1 MLSAAFKIQYSNNIK
16 GKNSMQTPRLPKY
29 LMLSSFALLTATTS
43 LIFNDHEIKADTAE
57 NTAATAVSTTVSNT
71 VVLNSTAQTDI
82 ASSAVAD
89 NTASLSDSASSAVGE
104 QRASSSADVLTEV
117 TTPDTGNVTQS
128 DASWTLKGLGNYTF
142 AQVDY
147 YNSNQTAQPA
157 GQLSINASGQPHSY
171 FPNAQYARI
180 TVSRGSETLFDQT
193 FIGDQNYRFKQ
204 TLQLQAG
211 DILSIEHAEAKTR
224 YTTNNDAT
232 MKTSALGDLSRFVFV
247 VANNLSLKNISDY
260 AYLDVKT
267 KQLIDN
273 GALAFGASAS
283 DVATLQNQ
291 LDNQQADLTTEQR
304 ALLQTRLDQAKA
316 LLANTTNSINVGQTM
331 TYQGFVLSPDASIMQ
346 TNKEGRYMG
355 TYHDRQSLGMVLSDG
370 ATLKIRR
377 IDNGY
382 SGSVSIQL
390 IGDSSKKIVTQS
402 VGTDWVEIT
411 ANGDDAAV
419 FLRTPENAQ
428 TTGPLLEYEL
438 VSGTAKELPVFTADS
453 DQAAVLK
460 QWDQSKAAFALMDAN
475 NIEILIPYQDIK
487 TVKNTDMNSLID
499 QYDNQVFK
507 LYDELTGIPTN
518 TVRDQPVKGR
528 YFAFADQDGIGAAY
542 WSVNYTAA
550 NSSSIASYLTI
561 NWLPLHEIGHGYEV
575 PASDM
580 YIIDSFNNIYGTLYQ
595 SQFNSNFTTG
605 SWIFGTSKDSIVQSV
620 VDSVLTKK
628 QSWADLGYRE
638 RLVLWMNLAYNLEGT
653 DAFKYFNI
661 DHRANAVAGKTV
673 NQIGKD
679 WISVYAQH
687 YKLNVTPFF
696 ATMGV
701 SVDDVTAL
709 NSLNYPA
716 VAMLTQVV
724 PDDQLT
730 TVMQKL
736 GWDQDFLKSKVALI
750 TNEQLAQTGLTS
762 HIILNLSNAD
772 KLIGSSIKLMNGTQT
787 IATIP
792 VTSNTVDLGTLANG
806 IYTLTTDN
814 PNVKLTD
821 QYLYVKED
829 ATVNETVTSSS
840 QILPSIASLFT
851 DDTYQKLADTA
862 TVELINN
869 ARSMLDDL
877 QNETIKNANE
887 QLLERAD
894 GLIGQWEFN
903 GYGGSF
909 ASYRYL
915 NNDGTLLATF
925 TNRQPN
931 TNYGANTYVTVTVT
945 DANGNQT
952 YQKIFYGNVAETA
965 GTTAIKLNAGDI
977 LTFDT
982 HDGMQLVAPESLKGS
997 NSRKFV
1003 YEVTKNL
1010 HLRLAGTNSQPIIT
1024 APATVTIKQ
1033 GSTFD
1038 PLADVTA
1045 TDADDGTITLT
1056 AANVAGTV
1064 DVNTP
1069 GTYFITHTVTDSDGA
1084 ISEPVTTIVT
1094 VEAVKTQ
1101 ITINYVADD
1110 QNETQVASQ
1119 TLTGD
1124 MSTTQ
1129 SYTISIPENYE
1140 LVGSDLPADGLL
1152 TFNKQPTTYTVHLK
1166 TAVKASDTPAD
1177 PGSNTPSDSGSQS
1190 AALPGDTP
1198 ADSSNSAA
1206 DKPSVPD
1213 SSSSADTPADSS
1225 SDTPSDSGSQ
1235 SAALPGDT
1243 PADSSN
1249 SAADKPSVPDS
1260 SSSADTPADS
1270 SSDTPSDSG
1279 SQSAAL
1285 PGDTPADS
1293 NGSAADKPSVPD
1305 FSSSVADTPADPG
1318 SDTPSDSGSQSAALP
1333 GDTPADSNNSAAD
1346 KPSVPDS
1353 GSSVADTP
1361 SPLVIADN
1369 STNPTVAI
1377 DQTSAASTSNRPANQ
1392 ATANQ
1397 QLPQTGNKN
1406 SALLGLGLSA
1416 LAAMLGIGGKR
1427 LKRD

>member
-1 MLSAAFKIQYSNNIK
+1 M
-16 GKNSMQTPRLPKY
+16 
-29 LMLSSFALLTATTS
+29 
-43 LIFNDHEIKADTAE
+43 
-57 NTAATAVSTTVSNT
+57 
-71 VVLNSTAQTDI
+71 
-82 ASSAVAD
+82 
-89 NTASLSDSASSAVGE
+89 
-104 QRASSSADVLTEV
+104 
-117 TTPDTGNVTQS
+117 
-128 DASWTLKGLGNYTF
+128 
-142 AQVDY
+142 
-147 YNSNQTAQPA
+147 
-157 GQLSINASGQPHSY
+157 
-171 FPNAQYARI
+171 
-180 TVSRGSETLFDQT
+180 
-193 FIGDQNYRFKQ
+193 
-204 TLQLQAG
+204 
-211 DILSIEHAEAKTR
+211 
-224 YTTNNDAT
+224 
-232 MKTSALGDLSRFVFV
+232 
-247 VANNLSLKNISDY
+247 
-260 AYLDVKT
+260 
-267 KQLIDN
+267 
-273 GALAFGASAS
+273 
-283 DVATLQNQ
+283 
-291 LDNQQADLTTEQR
+291 
-304 ALLQTRLDQAKA
+304 
-316 LLANTTNSINVGQTM
+316 
-331 TYQGFVLSPDASIMQ
+331 
-346 TNKEGRYMG
+346 
-355 TYHDRQSLGMVLSDG
+355 
-370 ATLKIRR
+370 
-377 IDNGY
+377 
-382 SGSVSIQL
+382 
-390 IGDSSKKIVTQS
+390 
-402 VGTDWVEIT
+402 
-411 ANGDDAAV
+411 
-419 FLRTPENAQ
+419 
-428 TTGPLLEYEL
+428 
-438 VSGTAKELPVFTADS
+438 
-453 DQAAVLK
+453 
-460 QWDQSKAAFALMDAN
+460 
-475 NIEILIPYQDIK
+475 
-487 TVKNTDMNSLID
+487 
-499 QYDNQVFK
+499 
-507 LYDELTGIPTN
+507 
-518 TVRDQPVKGR
+518 
-528 YFAFADQDGIGAAY
+528 
-542 WSVNYTAA
+542 
-550 NSSSIASYLTI
+550 
-561 NWLPLHEIGHGYEV
+561 
-575 PASDM
+575 
-580 YIIDSFNNIYGTLYQ
+580 
-595 SQFNSNFTTG
+595 
-605 SWIFGTSKDSIVQSV
+605 QSV

-628 QSWADLGYRE
+628 QGWADLGYRE
-638 RLVLWMNLAYNLEGT
+638 RLVLWMNLAYNLAGT

-687 YKLNVTPFF
+687 YQLNVTPFF

-762 HIILNLSNAD
+762 HIILNLTNAD

-829 ATVNETVTSSS
+829 ATVNEAVASSS

-851 DDTYQKLADTA
+851 DDTYQKLADTT

-869 ARSMLDDL
+869 ARSMLDNL

-887 QLLERAD
+887 QLLERAA
-894 GLIGQWEFN
+894 GLIDQWEFN

-965 GTTAIKLNAGDI
+965 GTTEIKLNAGDI

-1003 YEVTKNL
+1003 YVVTKNL

-1056 AANVAGTV
+1056 AANVTGTI

-1069 GTYFITHTVTDSDGA
+1069 GIYSITYTVIDSDGA

-1119 TLTGD
+1119 TLTGGID
-1124 MSTTQ
+1124 TTQ
-1129 SYTISIPENYE
+1129 SYTVSIPENYE

-1152 TFNKQPTTYTVHLK
+1152 IFNEQPTTYTVHLK
-1166 TAVKASDTPAD
+1166 TAVKASDTPID

-1190 AALPGDTP
+1190 AVLPGDTP
-1198 ADSSNSAA
+1198 ADSNSSAA

-1213 SSSSADTPADSS
+1213 SSSSDTPIEPGSN
-1225 SDTPSDSGSQ
+1225 TPSDS
-1235 SAALPGDT
+1235 D
-1243 PADSSN
+1243 
-1249 SAADKPSVPDS
+1249 
-1260 SSSADTPADS
+1260 
-1270 SSDTPSDSG
+1270 

-1293 NGSAADKPSVPD
+1293 NS
-1305 FSSSVADTPADPG
+1305 
-1318 SDTPSDSGSQSAALP
+1318 
-1333 GDTPADSNNSAAD
+1333 SAAD

-1353 GSSVADTP
+1353 SGSAADTP

-1377 DQTSAASTSNRPANQ
+1377 DQISAASTSKRPANQ

-1397 QLPQTGNKN
+1397 QLPQTGNQN

-1416 LAAMLGIGGKR
+1416 LAAMLGIGGKQ

>member
-1 MLSAAFKIQYSNNIK
+1 
-16 GKNSMQTPRLPKY
+16 MQTPRLPKY

-43 LIFNDHEIKADTAE
+43 LIFNNHEIKADTAE
-57 NTAATAVSTTVSNT
+57 NKAATAVSTTVSNT
-71 VVLNSTAQTDI
+71 VVLKTDA

-89 NTASLSDSASSAVGE
+89 DAASLSDSASSAASE

-117 TTPDTGNVTQS
+117 TTPDIGNVTQS

-147 YNSNQTAQPA
+147 YNTDQTAQPA

-193 FIGDQNYRFKQ
+193 FIGDQSYRFKQ

-224 YTTNNDAT
+224 YTTNDDTT
-232 MKTSALGDLSRFVFV
+232 MKASALGDLSRFVFV

-260 AYLDVKT
+260 TYLDAKT
-267 KQLIDN
+267 KKLIDD
-273 GALAFGASAS
+273 GVLAFGTSAS

-291 LDNQQADLTTEQR
+291 LDNQQTDLTTEQR

-331 TYQGFVLSPDASIMQ
+331 TYQGFVLSPDASITQ

-370 ATLKIRR
+370 ATIKIRR

-390 IGDSSKKIVTQS
+390 IGNSSKKIVTQS

-411 ANGDDAAV
+411 ANGDAAV

-605 SWIFGTSKDSIVQSV
+605 SWIFGTSRDSIVQSV

-638 RLVLWMNLAYNLEGT
+638 RLVLWMNLAYNLKGT

-661 DHRANAVAGKTV
+661 DHRTNAVAGKTV

-687 YKLNVTPFF
+687 YQLNVTPFF

-762 HIILNLSNAD
+762 HIILNLTNAD

-869 ARSMLDDL
+869 ARSMLNDL

-887 QLLERAD
+887 QLLERAAS
-894 GLIGQWEFN
+894 LIDQWEFN

-1069 GTYFITHTVTDSDGA
+1069 GTYSITYTVTDSDGA

-1124 MSTTQ
+1124 IGTTQ
-1129 SYTISIPENYE
+1129 SYTISIPKNYE
-1140 LVGSDLPADGLL
+1140 LVGSNLPADGLL
-1152 TFNKQPTTYTVHLK
+1152 IFNKQPIIYTVHLK
-1166 TAVKASDTPAD
+1166 TAVKASDTPIE

-1198 ADSSNSAA
+1198 ADLNSSATDKPSSPDSSSSATDTPADPGSNKPSDSGSQSAALPGNTPADSNNSAT

-1213 SSSSADTPADSS
+1213 SSSSADTPADPS

-1235 SAALPGDT
+1235 SAALPGNT
-1243 PADSSN
+1243 PADSNN
-1249 SAADKPSVPDS
+1249 SATDKPSVPDS
-1260 SSSADTPADS
+1260 SSSADTPADPGS
-1270 SSDTPSDSG
+1270 NTTSDSG

-1285 PGDTPADS
+1285 PNDTPADS
-1293 NGSAADKPSVPD
+1293 NSSA
-1305 FSSSVADTPADPG
+1305 T
-1318 SDTPSDSGSQSAALP
+1318 
-1333 GDTPADSNNSAAD
+1333 D

-1353 GSSVADTP
+1353 SSSADTP

-1377 DQTSAASTSNRPANQ
+1377 DQTSEASTSNRPANQ

>member
-89 NTASLSDSASSAVGE
+89 DTASLSDSASSAAGE

-331 TYQGFVLSPDASIMQ
+331 TYQGFVLSPDASITQ

-411 ANGDDAAV
+411 ANGDAAV

-550 NSSSIASYLTI
+550 NSSSTASYLTI

-687 YKLNVTPFF
+687 YQLNVTPFF

-1033 GSTFD
+1033 GGTFN
-1038 PLADVTA
+1038 PLADVMA

-1069 GTYFITHTVTDSDGA
+1069 GTYSITYTVTDSDGA

-1124 MSTTQ
+1124 MGTTQ

-1166 TAVKASDTPAD
+1166 TAVKASDTPA
-1177 PGSNTPSDSGSQS
+1177 
-1190 AALPGDTP
+1190 LPGDTP

-1213 SSSSADTPADSS
+1213 SSSSADTPAD
-1225 SDTPSDSGSQ
+1225 P
-1235 SAALPGDT
+1235 
-1243 PADSSN
+1243 
-1249 SAADKPSVPDS
+1249 
-1260 SSSADTPADS
+1260 

-1305 FSSSVADTPADPG
+1305 SSSSADTPADPSSDTPSDSGSQSAALPGNTPADSNNSATDKPSVPDSSSSADTPADPG
-1318 SDTPSDSGSQSAALP
+1318 SNTTSDSGSQSAALP
-1333 GDTPADSNNSAAD
+1333 GDTPADSNSSATD

-1353 GSSVADTP
+1353 SSSADTP

-1377 DQTSAASTSNRPANQ
+1377 DQTSEASTSNRPANQ

>member
-1 MLSAAFKIQYSNNIK
+1 MISAAFKIQYSNNIK

-57 NTAATAVSTTVSNT
+57 NTAAAAVSTTVSNT
-71 VVLNSTAQTDI
+71 VVLNSTAQTNA

-89 NTASLSDSASSAVGE
+89 DAANLSDSASSAAGE
-104 QRASSSADVLTEV
+104 QRASSSADVPTEV

-147 YNSNQTAQPA
+147 YNTDQTAQPA

-193 FIGDQNYRFKQ
+193 FIGDQSYRFKQ

-224 YTTNNDAT
+224 YTTNDDTT
-232 MKTSALGDLSRFVFV
+232 MKASALGDLSRFVFV

-260 AYLDVKT
+260 TYLDAKT
-267 KQLIDN
+267 KKLIDD
-273 GALAFGASAS
+273 GVLAFGTSAS

-291 LDNQQADLTTEQR
+291 LDNQQTDLTTEQR

-331 TYQGFVLSPDASIMQ
+331 TYQGFVLSPDASITQ

-370 ATLKIRR
+370 ATIKIRR

-411 ANGDDAAV
+411 ANGDAAV

-687 YKLNVTPFF
+687 YQLNVTPFF

-806 IYTLTTDN
+806 IYTLTTD

-869 ARSMLDDL
+869 ARSMLNDL

-915 NNDGTLLATF
+915 NNDGTLLTTF

-1033 GSTFD
+1033 GGTFD
-1038 PLADVTA
+1038 PLADVMA

-1069 GTYFITHTVTDSDGA
+1069 GTYSITYTVTDSDGA

-1119 TLTGD
+1119 TLIGD
-1124 MSTTQ
+1124 MGTTQ

-1177 PGSNTPSDSGSQS
+1177 PGSNTTSDSGSQS
-1190 AALPGDTP
+1190 AALPGNTP
-1198 ADSSNSAA
+1198 ADSNNSAA

-1213 SSSSADTPADSS
+1213 SSSSADTPADPS

-1235 SAALPGDT
+1235 SAALPGNT
-1243 PADSSN
+1243 PADSN
-1249 SAADKPSVPDS
+1249 SSATDKPSVPDS
-1260 SSSADTPADS
+1260 SSS
-1270 SSDTPSDSG
+1270 
-1279 SQSAAL
+1279 
-1285 PGDTPADS
+1285 
-1293 NGSAADKPSVPD
+1293 
-1305 FSSSVADTPADPG
+1305 
-1318 SDTPSDSGSQSAALP
+1318 
-1333 GDTPADSNNSAAD
+1333 
-1346 KPSVPDS
+1346 
-1353 GSSVADTP
+1353 ADTP

-1377 DQTSAASTSNRPANQ
+1377 DQTSEASTSNRPANQ

>member
-71 VVLNSTAQTDI
+71 VVLNGTAQTDI

-89 NTASLSDSASSAVGE
+89 DTASLSDSASSAAGE

-171 FPNAQYARI
+171 FPNAQYAHI
-180 TVSRGSETLFDQT
+180 TVSRGSKTLFDQT

-211 DILSIEHAEAKTR
+211 DVLSIEHAEAKTR

-232 MKTSALGDLSRFVFV
+232 MKTSALGGLSRFVFV

-331 TYQGFVLSPDASIMQ
+331 TYQGFVLSPDASITQ

-390 IGDSSKKIVTQS
+390 IGNSSKKIVTQS
-402 VGTDWVEIT
+402 TGTDWVEIT
-411 ANGDDAAV
+411 ANGDAAV
-419 FLRTPENAQ
+419 FLRTPENTQ

-575 PASDM
+575 PVSDM

-661 DHRANAVAGKTV
+661 DHRTNAVAGKTV

-687 YKLNVTPFF
+687 YQLNVTPFF

-792 VTSNTVDLGTLANG
+792 VTSNTVDLGMLANG

-821 QYLYVKED
+821 QYLYIKED
-829 ATVNETVTSSS
+829 ATVNETVASSS

-877 QNETIKNANE
+877 LNETIKNANE

-997 NSRKFV
+997 SSRKFV

-1045 TDADDGTITLT
+1045 TDADDGTLTLT

-1069 GTYFITHTVTDSDGA
+1069 GIYSITYTVIDSDGA
-1084 ISEPVTTIVT
+1084 VSEPVTTIVT

-1124 MSTTQ
+1124 IGTTQ
-1129 SYTISIPENYE
+1129 SYTVSIPENYE
-1140 LVGSDLPADGLL
+1140 LVGSDLPVDGLL

-1166 TAVKASDTPAD
+1166 TAVKASDTPID

-1190 AALPGDTP
+1190 AALPSDIP
-1198 ADSSNSAA
+1198 ADSNSSA
-1206 DKPSVPD
+1206 
-1213 SSSSADTPADSS
+1213 ADTPADPS

-1235 SAALPGDT
+1235 SVALPNDT
-1243 PADSSN
+1243 
-1249 SAADKPSVPDS
+1249 
-1260 SSSADTPADS
+1260 
-1270 SSDTPSDSG
+1270 
-1279 SQSAAL
+1279 Q
-1285 PGDTPADS
+1285 
-1293 NGSAADKPSVPD
+1293 
-1305 FSSSVADTPADPG
+1305 
-1318 SDTPSDSGSQSAALP
+1318 
-1333 GDTPADSNNSAAD
+1333 ADSNNSAAD

-1397 QLPQTGNKN
+1397 QLPQTGNQN

-1427 LKRD
+1427 LKQD

>member
-1 MLSAAFKIQYSNNIK
+1 
-16 GKNSMQTPRLPKY
+16 
-29 LMLSSFALLTATTS
+29 
-43 LIFNDHEIKADTAE
+43 
-57 NTAATAVSTTVSNT
+57 
-71 VVLNSTAQTDI
+71 
-82 ASSAVAD
+82 
-89 NTASLSDSASSAVGE
+89 
-104 QRASSSADVLTEV
+104 
-117 TTPDTGNVTQS
+117 
-128 DASWTLKGLGNYTF
+128 
-142 AQVDY
+142 
-147 YNSNQTAQPA
+147 
-157 GQLSINASGQPHSY
+157 
-171 FPNAQYARI
+171 
-180 TVSRGSETLFDQT
+180 
-193 FIGDQNYRFKQ
+193 
-204 TLQLQAG
+204 
-211 DILSIEHAEAKTR
+211 
-224 YTTNNDAT
+224 
-232 MKTSALGDLSRFVFV
+232 
-247 VANNLSLKNISDY
+247 
-260 AYLDVKT
+260 
-267 KQLIDN
+267 
-273 GALAFGASAS
+273 
-283 DVATLQNQ
+283 
-291 LDNQQADLTTEQR
+291 
-304 ALLQTRLDQAKA
+304 
-316 LLANTTNSINVGQTM
+316 
-331 TYQGFVLSPDASIMQ
+331 
-346 TNKEGRYMG
+346 
-355 TYHDRQSLGMVLSDG
+355 
-370 ATLKIRR
+370 
-377 IDNGY
+377 
-382 SGSVSIQL
+382 
-390 IGDSSKKIVTQS
+390 
-402 VGTDWVEIT
+402 
-411 ANGDDAAV
+411 
-419 FLRTPENAQ
+419 
-428 TTGPLLEYEL
+428 
-438 VSGTAKELPVFTADS
+438 
-453 DQAAVLK
+453 
-460 QWDQSKAAFALMDAN
+460 
-475 NIEILIPYQDIK
+475 
-487 TVKNTDMNSLID
+487 
-499 QYDNQVFK
+499 
-507 LYDELTGIPTN
+507 
-518 TVRDQPVKGR
+518 
-528 YFAFADQDGIGAAY
+528 
-542 WSVNYTAA
+542 
-550 NSSSIASYLTI
+550 
-561 NWLPLHEIGHGYEV
+561 
-575 PASDM
+575 M

-595 SQFNSNFTTG
+595 SQYNSNFTTG
-605 SWIFGTSKDSIVQSV
+605 SWIFGTFKDSIVQSV

-661 DHRANAVAGKTV
+661 DHRTNAVAGKTV

-687 YKLNVTPFF
+687 YQLNLTPFF

-814 PNVKLTD
+814 PNIKLTD

-829 ATVNETVTSSS
+829 ATVNEAVASSS

-851 DDTYQKLADTA
+851 DDTYQKLADT
-862 TVELINN
+862 TMVELINN

-887 QLLERAD
+887 QLLERAA
-894 GLIGQWEFN
+894 GLIDQWEFN

-931 TNYGANTYVTVTVT
+931 TNYGANTYVTVT

-1003 YEVTKNL
+1003 YVVTKNL

-1033 GSTFD
+1033 GGTFD
-1038 PLADVTA
+1038 PLAAGTA

-1069 GTYFITHTVTDSDGA
+1069 GTYSITYTVTDSDGA

-1094 VEAVKTQ
+1094 VEAAKTQ

-1119 TLTGD
+1119 TLTCDIG
-1124 MSTTQ
+1124 TTQ
-1129 SYTISIPENYE
+1129 SYTVSIPENYE

-1190 AALPGDTP
+1190 AVLPGDTP
-1198 ADSSNSAA
+1198 ADSNSSAA

-1213 SSSSADTPADSS
+1213 SSSS
-1225 SDTPSDSGSQ
+1225 
-1235 SAALPGDT
+1235 
-1243 PADSSN
+1243 
-1249 SAADKPSVPDS
+1249 
-1260 SSSADTPADS
+1260 
-1270 SSDTPSDSG
+1270 
-1279 SQSAAL
+1279 
-1285 PGDTPADS
+1285 
-1293 NGSAADKPSVPD
+1293 
-1305 FSSSVADTPADPG
+1305 
-1318 SDTPSDSGSQSAALP
+1318 
-1333 GDTPADSNNSAAD
+1333 
-1346 KPSVPDS
+1346 
-1353 GSSVADTP
+1353 DTP

-1377 DQTSAASTSNRPANQ
+1377 DQISAASTSNRSTNQ

-1397 QLPQTGNKN
+1397 QLPQTGNQN

>member
-1 MLSAAFKIQYSNNIK
+1 
-16 GKNSMQTPRLPKY
+16 
-29 LMLSSFALLTATTS
+29 
-43 LIFNDHEIKADTAE
+43 
-57 NTAATAVSTTVSNT
+57 
-71 VVLNSTAQTDI
+71 
-82 ASSAVAD
+82 
-89 NTASLSDSASSAVGE
+89 
-104 QRASSSADVLTEV
+104 
-117 TTPDTGNVTQS
+117 
-128 DASWTLKGLGNYTF
+128 
-142 AQVDY
+142 
-147 YNSNQTAQPA
+147 
-157 GQLSINASGQPHSY
+157 
-171 FPNAQYARI
+171 
-180 TVSRGSETLFDQT
+180 
-193 FIGDQNYRFKQ
+193 
-204 TLQLQAG
+204 
-211 DILSIEHAEAKTR
+211 
-224 YTTNNDAT
+224 

-331 TYQGFVLSPDASIMQ
+331 TYQGFVLSPDASITQ

-411 ANGDDAAV
+411 ANGDAAV

-687 YKLNVTPFF
+687 YQLNVTPFF

-829 ATVNETVTSSS
+829 ATVNEAVASSS
-840 QILPSIASLFT
+840 QILPSIARLFT

-952 YQKIFYGNVAETA
+952 YHFYGNVAETA

-982 HDGMQLVAPESLKGS
+982 HDGMQLVAPESLKDS

-1033 GSTFD
+1033 GGTFD
-1038 PLADVTA
+1038 PLADVMA

-1069 GTYFITHTVTDSDGA
+1069 GTYSITYTVTDSDGA

-1124 MSTTQ
+1124 MGTTQ

-1152 TFNKQPTTYTVHLK
+1152 TFNKQPIIYTVHLK
-1166 TAVKASDTPAD
+1166 TAVKASDTPID

-1190 AALPGDTP
+1190 AALPSDIP
-1198 ADSSNSAA
+1198 ADSNSSA
-1206 DKPSVPD
+1206 
-1213 SSSSADTPADSS
+1213 ADTPADPS

-1249 SAADKPSVPDS
+1249 SAAD
-1260 SSSADTPADS
+1260 T
-1270 SSDTPSDSG
+1270 
-1279 SQSAAL
+1279 
-1285 PGDTPADS
+1285 
-1293 NGSAADKPSVPD
+1293 
-1305 FSSSVADTPADPG
+1305 
-1318 SDTPSDSGSQSAALP
+1318 
-1333 GDTPADSNNSAAD
+1333 
-1346 KPSVPDS
+1346 PSVPDS

-1369 STNPTVAI
+1369 STNQTVAI

-1397 QLPQTGNKN
+1397 QLPQTGNQN
-1406 SALLGLGLSA
+1406 SALLGLVPSA

-1427 LKRD
+1427 MKQD

>member
-89 NTASLSDSASSAVGE
+89 DTASLSDSASSAAGE

-304 ALLQTRLDQAKA
+304 ALL
-316 LLANTTNSINVGQTM
+316 ANTTNSINVGQTM
-331 TYQGFVLSPDASIMQ
+331 TYQGFVLSPDASITQ

-377 IDNGY
+377 INNGY

-402 VGTDWVEIT
+402 IGTDWVEIT
-411 ANGDDAAV
+411 ANGDAAV

-661 DHRANAVAGKTV
+661 DHRANAIAGKTV

-687 YKLNVTPFF
+687 YQLNVTPFF

-829 ATVNETVTSSS
+829 ATVNETVASSS

-1033 GSTFD
+1033 WGTFD
-1038 PLADVTA
+1038 PLADVMA

-1069 GTYFITHTVTDSDGA
+1069 GTYSITYTVTDSDGA

-1124 MSTTQ
+1124 MGTTQ

-1177 PGSNTPSDSGSQS
+1177 PGSNTTSDSDSQS
-1190 AALPGDTP
+1190 AALPNDTP

-1213 SSSSADTPADSS
+1213 SS
-1225 SDTPSDSGSQ
+1225 
-1235 SAALPGDT
+1235 
-1243 PADSSN
+1243 
-1249 SAADKPSVPDS
+1249 
-1260 SSSADTPADS
+1260 
-1270 SSDTPSDSG
+1270 
-1279 SQSAAL
+1279 
-1285 PGDTPADS
+1285 
-1293 NGSAADKPSVPD
+1293 
-1305 FSSSVADTPADPG
+1305 
-1318 SDTPSDSGSQSAALP
+1318 
-1333 GDTPADSNNSAAD
+1333 
-1346 KPSVPDS
+1346 
-1353 GSSVADTP
+1353 SSVADTP

-1377 DQTSAASTSNRPANQ
+1377 DQTSEAGTSNRPANQ

>member
-1 MLSAAFKIQYSNNIK
+1 
-16 GKNSMQTPRLPKY
+16 MQTPRLPKY

-89 NTASLSDSASSAVGE
+89 DTASLSDSTSSAAGE

-260 AYLDVKT
+260 AYMDVKT

-331 TYQGFVLSPDASIMQ
+331 TYQGFVLSPDASITQ

-370 ATLKIRR
+370 ATLKIRH

-411 ANGDDAAV
+411 ANGDAAV

-528 YFAFADQDGIGAAY
+528 YFAFAD
-542 WSVNYTAA
+542 
-550 NSSSIASYLTI
+550 LTI

-687 YKLNVTPFF
+687 YQLNVTPFF

-829 ATVNETVTSSS
+829 ATVNETVASSS

-1033 GSTFD
+1033 GGTFD
-1038 PLADVTA
+1038 PLADVMA

-1069 GTYFITHTVTDSDGA
+1069 GTYSITYTVTDSDGA

-1119 TLTGD
+1119 ILTGD
-1124 MSTTQ
+1124 MGTTQ

-1152 TFNKQPTTYTVHLK
+1152 TFNKRPTTYTVHLK

-1177 PGSNTPSDSGSQS
+1177 PGSNTTSDSGSQS
-1190 AALPGDTP
+1190 AALPNDTP
-1198 ADSSNSAA
+1198 ADSNNSAT

-1213 SSSSADTPADSS
+1213 FSSSADTPAD
-1225 SDTPSDSGSQ
+1225 P
-1235 SAALPGDT
+1235 
-1243 PADSSN
+1243 SSN
-1249 SAADKPSVPDS
+1249 
-1260 SSSADTPADS
+1260 
-1270 SSDTPSDSG
+1270 TPSDSG

-1305 FSSSVADTPADPG
+1305 SSSSADTPADPS

-1333 GDTPADSNNSAAD
+1333 GNTPADSNNSATDKPSVPDSSSSADTPADPGSNTTSDSGSQSAALPNDTPADSNNSAAD

-1377 DQTSAASTSNRPANQ
+1377 DQTSEASTSNRPANQ

>member
-1 MLSAAFKIQYSNNIK
+1 
-16 GKNSMQTPRLPKY
+16 MQTPRLPKY

-43 LIFNDHEIKADTAE
+43 LIFNNHEIRADTAE

-89 NTASLSDSASSAVGE
+89 DTASLSDSASSVAGE

-304 ALLQTRLDQAKA
+304 APLQTRLDQAKT

-331 TYQGFVLSPDASIMQ
+331 TYQGFVLSPDASITQ

-390 IGDSSKKIVTQS
+390 IGNSSKKIVTQS

-411 ANGDDAAV
+411 ANGDAAV

-428 TTGPLLEYEL
+428 TTGLLLEYEL

-460 QWDQSKAAFALMDAN
+460 QWDQSKAAFALMDTN
-475 NIEILIPYQDIK
+475 NIEILIPYQDIN

-620 VDSVLTKK
+620 IDSVLTKK

-638 RLVLWMNLAYNLEGT
+638 RLVLWMNLAYNLAGT
-653 DAFKYFNI
+653 DAFRYFNA
-661 DHRANAVAGKTV
+661 DHRANAVVGKTV

-679 WISVYAQH
+679 WINVYAQH
-687 YKLNVTPFF
+687 YQLNVTPFF
-696 ATMGV
+696 ETMGI

-724 PDDQLT
+724 PDNQLT
-730 TVMQKL
+730 AVMQKL

-772 KLIGSSIKLMNGTQT
+772 KLVGSSIKLMNGTQT

-814 PNVKLTD
+814 PNIKLTD

-829 ATVNETVTSSS
+829 ATVNEAVASSS
-840 QILPSIASLFT
+840 QILPSIASLFA

-877 QNETIKNANE
+877 QNEMIKNANE
-887 QLLERAD
+887 QLLERAA
-894 GLIGQWEFN
+894 GLIDQWEFN

-915 NNDGTLLATF
+915 NNDGTLLAAF

-931 TNYGANTYVTVTVT
+931 TNYGANTYVTVT

-1003 YEVTKNL
+1003 YEFTKNL

-1038 PLADVTA
+1038 PLAAVTA

-1069 GTYFITHTVTDSDGA
+1069 DTYSITYTVTDSDGA
-1084 ISEPVTTIVT
+1084 ISEPVTTTVT
-1094 VEAVKTQ
+1094 VETVKTQ

-1124 MSTTQ
+1124 IGTTQ
-1129 SYTISIPENYE
+1129 SYTVSIPENYE

-1166 TAVKASDTPAD
+1166 TAVKASDTPID

-1213 SSSSADTPADSS
+1213 SSSSADTPADPS

-1260 SSSADTPADS
+1260 SSSA
-1270 SSDTPSDSG
+1270 
-1279 SQSAAL
+1279 
-1285 PGDTPADS
+1285 
-1293 NGSAADKPSVPD
+1293 
-1305 FSSSVADTPADPG
+1305 
-1318 SDTPSDSGSQSAALP
+1318 
-1333 GDTPADSNNSAAD
+1333 
-1346 KPSVPDS
+1346 
-1353 GSSVADTP
+1353 ADTP

-1377 DQTSAASTSNRPANQ
+1377 DQTSEASTSNRPANQ

>member
-1 MLSAAFKIQYSNNIK
+1 M
-16 GKNSMQTPRLPKY
+16 
-29 LMLSSFALLTATTS
+29 
-43 LIFNDHEIKADTAE
+43 
-57 NTAATAVSTTVSNT
+57 
-71 VVLNSTAQTDI
+71 
-82 ASSAVAD
+82 
-89 NTASLSDSASSAVGE
+89 
-104 QRASSSADVLTEV
+104 TEV

-171 FPNAQYARI
+171 FPNAQYAHI
-180 TVSRGSETLFDQT
+180 TVSRGSKTLFDQT

-211 DILSIEHAEAKTR
+211 DVLSIEHAEAKTR
-224 YTTNNDAT
+224 YTTNDDAT

-247 VANNLSLKNISDY
+247 MANNLSLKNISDY

-267 KQLIDN
+267 KQLIYN

-283 DVATLQNQ
+283 DVAALQNQ

-304 ALLQTRLDQAKA
+304 ALLQIRLDQAKA

-331 TYQGFVLSPDASIMQ
+331 TYQDFVLSPDASITQ

-382 SGSVSIQL
+382 SGGVSIQL
-390 IGDSSKKIVTQS
+390 IGNSSKKIVKQS
-402 VGTDWVEIT
+402 AGTDWVEIT
-411 ANGDDAAV
+411 ANGDAAV
-419 FLRTPENAQ
+419 FLRTPKNAQ

-453 DQAAVLK
+453 DQVTVLK

-487 TVKNTDMNSLID
+487 TVKNTEMNSLID

-507 LYDELTGIPTN
+507 LYGELTGIPTN

-528 YFAFADQDGIGAAY
+528 YFTFADQDGIGAAY

-575 PASDM
+575 PVSDM

-661 DHRANAVAGKTV
+661 DHRTNAVAGKTV

-687 YKLNVTPFF
+687 YQLNVTPFF

-701 SVDDVTAL
+701 SFDDVTVL

-736 GWDQDFLKSKVALI
+736 GWDQDFLKSKVSLI

-762 HIILNLSNAD
+762 HIILNLRNAD

-829 ATVNETVTSSS
+829 ATVNEAVASSS

-887 QLLERAD
+887 QLLERAA
-894 GLIGQWEFN
+894 GLIDQWEFN

-1003 YEVTKNL
+1003 YEITKNL
-1010 HLRLAGTNSQPIIT
+1010 HLRLADTNSQPIIT

-1033 GSTFD
+1033 GGTFD

-1069 GTYFITHTVTDSDGA
+1069 GTYSITYTVTDSDGA
-1084 ISEPVTTIVT
+1084 ISDPVTTIVT

-1124 MSTTQ
+1124 MGTMQ

-1177 PGSNTPSDSGSQS
+1177 PGSNTTSDSGSQS
-1190 AALPGDTP
+1190 AALPNDTP
-1198 ADSSNSAA
+1198 ADSNGSAA

-1213 SSSSADTPADSS
+1213 SSSSAADTPADSS
-1225 SDTPSDSGSQ
+1225 SDTSSDSGSQ
-1235 SAALPGDT
+1235 SAALP
-1243 PADSSN
+1243 N
-1249 SAADKPSVPDS
+1249 
-1260 SSSADTPADS
+1260 
-1270 SSDTPSDSG
+1270 
-1279 SQSAAL
+1279 
-1285 PGDTPADS
+1285 DTPADS

-1305 FSSSVADTPADPG
+1305 FSSSVADTP
-1318 SDTPSDSGSQSAALP
+1318 
-1333 GDTPADSNNSAAD
+1333 
-1346 KPSVPDS
+1346 
-1353 GSSVADTP
+1353 

-1377 DQTSAASTSNRPANQ
+1377 DQTSEASTSNRPANQ

-1427 LKRD
+1427 LKWD

>member
-1 MLSAAFKIQYSNNIK
+1 
-16 GKNSMQTPRLPKY
+16 MQTPRLPKY

-57 NTAATAVSTTVSNT
+57 NTAAAAVSTTVSNT
-71 VVLNSTAQTDI
+71 VVLNSTAQTNA

-89 NTASLSDSASSAVGE
+89 DAANLSDSTSSAASE
-104 QRASSSADVLTEV
+104 QTTSSSADVPTEV

-331 TYQGFVLSPDASIMQ
+331 TYQGFVLSPDASITQ

-370 ATLKIRR
+370 ATLKIRH

-411 ANGDDAAV
+411 ANGDAAV

-687 YKLNVTPFF
+687 YQLNVTPFF

-750 TNEQLAQTGLTS
+750 TNEQLAQTGLTN

-869 ARSMLDDL
+869 ARSMLNDL

-982 HDGMQLVAPESLKGS
+982 HDGMQVAPESLKGS

-1033 GSTFD
+1033 GGTFD
-1038 PLADVTA
+1038 PLADVMA

-1069 GTYFITHTVTDSDGA
+1069 GTYSITYTVTDSDGA

-1119 TLTGD
+1119 TLIGD
-1124 MSTTQ
+1124 MGTTQ

-1177 PGSNTPSDSGSQS
+1177 PGSNTTSDSGSQS
-1190 AALPGDTP
+1190 AALPG
-1198 ADSSNSAA
+1198 N
-1206 DKPSVPD
+1206 
-1213 SSSSADTPADSS
+1213 
-1225 SDTPSDSGSQ
+1225 
-1235 SAALPGDT
+1235 
-1243 PADSSN
+1243 
-1249 SAADKPSVPDS
+1249 
-1260 SSSADTPADS
+1260 
-1270 SSDTPSDSG
+1270 
-1279 SQSAAL
+1279 
-1285 PGDTPADS
+1285 
-1293 NGSAADKPSVPD
+1293 
-1305 FSSSVADTPADPG
+1305 
-1318 SDTPSDSGSQSAALP
+1318 
-1333 GDTPADSNNSAAD
+1333 TPADSNNSAAD

-1353 GSSVADTP
+1353 SSSADTP

-1377 DQTSAASTSNRPANQ
+1377 DQTSEASTSNRPANQ

>member
-71 VVLNSTAQTDI
+71 VVLNSTARTDI

-89 NTASLSDSASSAVGE
+89 DTASLSDSASSAAGE

-331 TYQGFVLSPDASIMQ
+331 TYQGFVLSPDASITQ

-411 ANGDDAAV
+411 ANGDAAV

-550 NSSSIASYLTI
+550 NSSSTASYLTI

-687 YKLNVTPFF
+687 YQLNVTPFF

-1033 GSTFD
+1033 GGTFN
-1038 PLADVTA
+1038 PLADVMA

-1069 GTYFITHTVTDSDGA
+1069 GTYSITYTVTDSDGA

-1124 MSTTQ
+1124 MGTTQ

-1166 TAVKASDTPAD
+1166 TAVKASDTPA
-1177 PGSNTPSDSGSQS
+1177 
-1190 AALPGDTP
+1190 LPGDTP

-1213 SSSSADTPADSS
+1213 SSSSADTPAD
-1225 SDTPSDSGSQ
+1225 P
-1235 SAALPGDT
+1235 
-1243 PADSSN
+1243 
-1249 SAADKPSVPDS
+1249 
-1260 SSSADTPADS
+1260 

-1305 FSSSVADTPADPG
+1305 SSSSADTPADPSSDTPSDSGSQSAALPGNTPADSNNSATDKPSVPDSSSSADTPADPG
-1318 SDTPSDSGSQSAALP
+1318 SNTTSDSGSQSAALP
-1333 GDTPADSNNSAAD
+1333 GDTPADSNSSATD
-1346 KPSVPDS
+1346 KPSMPDS
-1353 GSSVADTP
+1353 SSSADTP

-1377 DQTSAASTSNRPANQ
+1377 DQTSEASTSNRPANQ

>member
-1 MLSAAFKIQYSNNIK
+1 
-16 GKNSMQTPRLPKY
+16 MQTPRLPKY

-43 LIFNDHEIKADTAE
+43 LIFNNHEIKADTAE

-89 NTASLSDSASSAVGE
+89 DTASLSDSASSVAGE

-304 ALLQTRLDQAKA
+304 APLQTRLDQAKT

-331 TYQGFVLSPDASIMQ
+331 TYQGFVLSPDASITQ

-390 IGDSSKKIVTQS
+390 IGNSSKKIVTQS

-411 ANGDDAAV
+411 ANGDAAV

-428 TTGPLLEYEL
+428 TTGLLLEYEL

-460 QWDQSKAAFALMDAN
+460 QWDQSKAAFALMDTN
-475 NIEILIPYQDIK
+475 NIEILIPYQDIN

-620 VDSVLTKK
+620 IDSVLTKK

-638 RLVLWMNLAYNLEGT
+638 RLVLWMNLAYNLAGT
-653 DAFKYFNI
+653 DAFRYFNA
-661 DHRANAVAGKTV
+661 DHRANAVVGKTV

-679 WISVYAQH
+679 WINVYAQH
-687 YKLNVTPFF
+687 YQLNVTPFF
-696 ATMGV
+696 ETMGI

-724 PDDQLT
+724 PDNQLT
-730 TVMQKL
+730 AVMQKL

-772 KLIGSSIKLMNGTQT
+772 KLVGSSIKLMNGTQT

-814 PNVKLTD
+814 PNIKLTD

-829 ATVNETVTSSS
+829 ATVNEAVASSS
-840 QILPSIASLFT
+840 QILPSIASLFA

-877 QNETIKNANE
+877 QNEMIKNANE
-887 QLLERAD
+887 QLLERAA
-894 GLIGQWEFN
+894 GLIDQWEFN

-915 NNDGTLLATF
+915 NNDGTLLAAF

-931 TNYGANTYVTVTVT
+931 TNYGANTYVTVT

-1003 YEVTKNL
+1003 YEFTKNL

-1038 PLADVTA
+1038 PLAAVTA

-1069 GTYFITHTVTDSDGA
+1069 DTYSITYTVTDSDGA
-1084 ISEPVTTIVT
+1084 ISEPVTTTVT
-1094 VEAVKTQ
+1094 VETVKTQ

-1124 MSTTQ
+1124 IGTTQ
-1129 SYTISIPENYE
+1129 SYTVSIPENYE

-1166 TAVKASDTPAD
+1166 TAVKASDTPID

-1213 SSSSADTPADSS
+1213 SSSSADTPADPS

-1260 SSSADTPADS
+1260 SSSA
-1270 SSDTPSDSG
+1270 
-1279 SQSAAL
+1279 
-1285 PGDTPADS
+1285 
-1293 NGSAADKPSVPD
+1293 
-1305 FSSSVADTPADPG
+1305 
-1318 SDTPSDSGSQSAALP
+1318 
-1333 GDTPADSNNSAAD
+1333 
-1346 KPSVPDS
+1346 
-1353 GSSVADTP
+1353 ADTP

-1377 DQTSAASTSNRPANQ
+1377 DQTSEASTSNRPANQ

>member
-89 NTASLSDSASSAVGE
+89 DTASLSDSASSAAGE

-331 TYQGFVLSPDASIMQ
+331 TYQGFVLSPDASITQ

-411 ANGDDAAV
+411 ANGDAAV

-550 NSSSIASYLTI
+550 NSSSTASYLTI

-687 YKLNVTPFF
+687 YQLNVTPFF

-1033 GSTFD
+1033 GGTFN
-1038 PLADVTA
+1038 PLADVMA

-1069 GTYFITHTVTDSDGA
+1069 GTYSITYTVTDSDGA

-1124 MSTTQ
+1124 MGTTQ

-1166 TAVKASDTPAD
+1166 TAVKASDTPA
-1177 PGSNTPSDSGSQS
+1177 
-1190 AALPGDTP
+1190 LPGDTP

-1213 SSSSADTPADSS
+1213 SSSSADTPADPS

-1260 SSSADTPADS
+1260 SSSADTPADP

-1293 NGSAADKPSVPD
+1293 SNSAADKPSVPD
-1305 FSSSVADTPADPG
+1305 SSSSADTPADPS

-1333 GDTPADSNNSAAD
+1333 GDTPADSSNSAAD

-1353 GSSVADTP
+1353 SSSADTP

-1377 DQTSAASTSNRPANQ
+1377 DQTSEASTSNRPANQ

>member
-71 VVLNSTAQTDI
+71 VVLNSTAQTDA

-89 NTASLSDSASSAVGE
+89 DAASLSDSASSAAGK

-180 TVSRGSETLFDQT
+180 TVSRGSETLFDQI
-193 FIGDQNYRFKQ
+193 FIGDQSYRFKQ

-224 YTTNNDAT
+224 YTTSDDAT
-232 MKTSALGDLSRFVFV
+232 MKASALGDLSRFVFV
-247 VANNLSLKNISDY
+247 AANNLSLKNISDY

-331 TYQGFVLSPDASIMQ
+331 TYQGFVLSPDASITQ

-370 ATLKIRR
+370 ATLKIRH

-411 ANGDDAAV
+411 ANGDAAV

-679 WISVYAQH
+679 WISVYTQH
-687 YKLNVTPFF
+687 YQLNVTPFF

-762 HIILNLSNAD
+762 HIILNLSNTD

-869 ARSMLDDL
+869 ARSMLNDL

-1024 APATVTIKQ
+1024 APAIVTIKQ
-1033 GSTFD
+1033 GGTFD
-1038 PLADVTA
+1038 PLADVMA

-1069 GTYFITHTVTDSDGA
+1069 GTYSITYTVTDSDGA

-1124 MSTTQ
+1124 MGTTQ

-1140 LVGSDLPADGLL
+1140 LVGSDLPTDGLL

-1177 PGSNTPSDSGSQS
+1177 PCSNTPSDSGSQS

-1213 SSSSADTPADSS
+1213 SSSSADTPADPS
-1225 SDTPSDSGSQ
+1225 SDTPSDSG
-1235 SAALPGDT
+1235 L
-1243 PADSSN
+1243 
-1249 SAADKPSVPDS
+1249 
-1260 SSSADTPADS
+1260 
-1270 SSDTPSDSG
+1270 
-1279 SQSAAL
+1279 QSAAL

-1293 NGSAADKPSVPD
+1293 NSSATDKPSVPD

-1377 DQTSAASTSNRPANQ
+1377 DQTSEASTSNRPANQ

>member
-1 MLSAAFKIQYSNNIK
+1 
-16 GKNSMQTPRLPKY
+16 
-29 LMLSSFALLTATTS
+29 
-43 LIFNDHEIKADTAE
+43 
-57 NTAATAVSTTVSNT
+57 
-71 VVLNSTAQTDI
+71 
-82 ASSAVAD
+82 
-89 NTASLSDSASSAVGE
+89 
-104 QRASSSADVLTEV
+104 
-117 TTPDTGNVTQS
+117 
-128 DASWTLKGLGNYTF
+128 
-142 AQVDY
+142 
-147 YNSNQTAQPA
+147 
-157 GQLSINASGQPHSY
+157 
-171 FPNAQYARI
+171 
-180 TVSRGSETLFDQT
+180 
-193 FIGDQNYRFKQ
+193 
-204 TLQLQAG
+204 
-211 DILSIEHAEAKTR
+211 
-224 YTTNNDAT
+224 
-232 MKTSALGDLSRFVFV
+232 
-247 VANNLSLKNISDY
+247 
-260 AYLDVKT
+260 
-267 KQLIDN
+267 
-273 GALAFGASAS
+273 
-283 DVATLQNQ
+283 
-291 LDNQQADLTTEQR
+291 
-304 ALLQTRLDQAKA
+304 
-316 LLANTTNSINVGQTM
+316 
-331 TYQGFVLSPDASIMQ
+331 
-346 TNKEGRYMG
+346 
-355 TYHDRQSLGMVLSDG
+355 
-370 ATLKIRR
+370 
-377 IDNGY
+377 
-382 SGSVSIQL
+382 
-390 IGDSSKKIVTQS
+390 
-402 VGTDWVEIT
+402 
-411 ANGDDAAV
+411 
-419 FLRTPENAQ
+419 
-428 TTGPLLEYEL
+428 
-438 VSGTAKELPVFTADS
+438 
-453 DQAAVLK
+453 
-460 QWDQSKAAFALMDAN
+460 
-475 NIEILIPYQDIK
+475 
-487 TVKNTDMNSLID
+487 
-499 QYDNQVFK
+499 
-507 LYDELTGIPTN
+507 
-518 TVRDQPVKGR
+518 
-528 YFAFADQDGIGAAY
+528 
-542 WSVNYTAA
+542 
-550 NSSSIASYLTI
+550 
-561 NWLPLHEIGHGYEV
+561 
-575 PASDM
+575 M

-595 SQFNSNFTTG
+595 SQFNSDFTTG

-687 YKLNVTPFF
+687 YQLNVTPFF

-829 ATVNETVTSSS
+829 ATVNETVASSS

-1010 HLRLAGTNSQPIIT
+1010 HLRLADTNSQPIIT

-1033 GSTFD
+1033 GGTFD
-1038 PLADVTA
+1038 PLADVMA

-1069 GTYFITHTVTDSDGA
+1069 GTYSITYTVTDISD
-1084 ISEPVTTIVT
+1084 PVTTIVT

-1101 ITINYVADD
+1101 ITINYVAND

-1124 MSTTQ
+1124 MGTTQ

-1177 PGSNTPSDSGSQS
+1177 PGSNTTSDSGSQS
-1190 AALPGDTP
+1190 AALP
-1198 ADSSNSAA
+1198 N
-1206 DKPSVPD
+1206 
-1213 SSSSADTPADSS
+1213 
-1225 SDTPSDSGSQ
+1225 
-1235 SAALPGDT
+1235 
-1243 PADSSN
+1243 
-1249 SAADKPSVPDS
+1249 
-1260 SSSADTPADS
+1260 
-1270 SSDTPSDSG
+1270 
-1279 SQSAAL
+1279 
-1285 PGDTPADS
+1285 DTPADS

-1305 FSSSVADTPADPG
+1305 FSSSVADTP
-1318 SDTPSDSGSQSAALP
+1318 
-1333 GDTPADSNNSAAD
+1333 
-1346 KPSVPDS
+1346 
-1353 GSSVADTP
+1353 

-1377 DQTSAASTSNRPANQ
+1377 DQTSEAGTSNRPANQ

>member
-1 MLSAAFKIQYSNNIK
+1 
-16 GKNSMQTPRLPKY
+16 MQTPRLPKY

-43 LIFNDHEIKADTAE
+43 LIFNNHEIKADTAE
-57 NTAATAVSTTVSNT
+57 NKAATAVSTTVSNT
-71 VVLNSTAQTDI
+71 VVLKTDA

-89 NTASLSDSASSAVGE
+89 DAASLSDSASSAASE
-104 QRASSSADVLTEV
+104 QRASSAADVLTEV
-117 TTPDTGNVTQS
+117 TTPDIGNVTQS

-147 YNSNQTAQPA
+147 YNTDQTAQPA

-193 FIGDQNYRFKQ
+193 FIGDQSYRFKQ

-224 YTTNNDAT
+224 YTTNDDTT
-232 MKTSALGDLSRFVFV
+232 MKASALGDLSRFVFV

-260 AYLDVKT
+260 TYLDAKT
-267 KQLIDN
+267 KKLIDD
-273 GALAFGASAS
+273 GVLAFGTSAS

-291 LDNQQADLTTEQR
+291 LDNQQTDLTTEQR

-331 TYQGFVLSPDASIMQ
+331 TYQGFVLSPDASITQ

-370 ATLKIRR
+370 ATIKIRR

-390 IGDSSKKIVTQS
+390 IGNSSKKIVTQS

-411 ANGDDAAV
+411 ANGDAAV

-605 SWIFGTSKDSIVQSV
+605 SWIFGTSRDSIVQSV

-638 RLVLWMNLAYNLEGT
+638 RLVLWMNLAYNLKGT

-661 DHRANAVAGKTV
+661 DHRTNAVAGKTV

-687 YKLNVTPFF
+687 YQLNVTPFF

-762 HIILNLSNAD
+762 HIILNLTNAD

-869 ARSMLDDL
+869 ARSMLNDL

-887 QLLERAD
+887 QLLERAAS
-894 GLIGQWEFN
+894 LIDQWEFN

-1069 GTYFITHTVTDSDGA
+1069 GTYSITYTVTDSDGA

-1124 MSTTQ
+1124 IGTTQ
-1129 SYTISIPENYE
+1129 SYTISIPKNYE
-1140 LVGSDLPADGLL
+1140 LVGSNLPADGLL
-1152 TFNKQPTTYTVHLK
+1152 IFNKQPIIYTVHLK
-1166 TAVKASDTPAD
+1166 TAVKASDTPIE

-1198 ADSSNSAA
+1198 ADLNSSATDKPSSPDSSSSATDTPADPGSNKPSDSGSQSAALPGNTPADSNNSAT

-1213 SSSSADTPADSS
+1213 SSSSADTPADPS

-1235 SAALPGDT
+1235 SAALPGNT
-1243 PADSSN
+1243 PADSNN
-1249 SAADKPSVPDS
+1249 SATDKPSVPDS
-1260 SSSADTPADS
+1260 SSSADTPADPGS
-1270 SSDTPSDSG
+1270 NTTSDSG

-1285 PGDTPADS
+1285 PNDTPADS
-1293 NGSAADKPSVPD
+1293 NSSA
-1305 FSSSVADTPADPG
+1305 T
-1318 SDTPSDSGSQSAALP
+1318 
-1333 GDTPADSNNSAAD
+1333 D

-1353 GSSVADTP
+1353 SSSADTP

-1377 DQTSAASTSNRPANQ
+1377 DQTSEASTSNRPANQ

-1406 SALLGLGLSA
+1406 SALIGLGLSA

>member
-1243 PADSSN
+1243 PADS
-1249 SAADKPSVPDS
+1249 
-1260 SSSADTPADS
+1260 
-1270 SSDTPSDSG
+1270 
-1279 SQSAAL
+1279 
-1285 PGDTPADS
+1285 

>member
-1 MLSAAFKIQYSNNIK
+1 
-16 GKNSMQTPRLPKY
+16 
-29 LMLSSFALLTATTS
+29 
-43 LIFNDHEIKADTAE
+43 
-57 NTAATAVSTTVSNT
+57 
-71 VVLNSTAQTDI
+71 
-82 ASSAVAD
+82 
-89 NTASLSDSASSAVGE
+89 
-104 QRASSSADVLTEV
+104 
-117 TTPDTGNVTQS
+117 
-128 DASWTLKGLGNYTF
+128 
-142 AQVDY
+142 
-147 YNSNQTAQPA
+147 
-157 GQLSINASGQPHSY
+157 
-171 FPNAQYARI
+171 
-180 TVSRGSETLFDQT
+180 
-193 FIGDQNYRFKQ
+193 
-204 TLQLQAG
+204 
-211 DILSIEHAEAKTR
+211 
-224 YTTNNDAT
+224 

-331 TYQGFVLSPDASIMQ
+331 TYQGFVLSPDASITQ

-411 ANGDDAAV
+411 ANGDAAV

-687 YKLNVTPFF
+687 YQLNVTPFF

-829 ATVNETVTSSS
+829 ATVNEAVASSS

-952 YQKIFYGNVAETA
+952 YHFYGNVAETA

-982 HDGMQLVAPESLKGS
+982 HDGMQLVAPESLKDS

-1033 GSTFD
+1033 GGTFD
-1038 PLADVTA
+1038 PLADVMA

-1069 GTYFITHTVTDSDGA
+1069 GTYSITYTVTDSDGA

-1124 MSTTQ
+1124 MGTTQ

-1152 TFNKQPTTYTVHLK
+1152 TFNKQPIIYTVHLK
-1166 TAVKASDTPAD
+1166 TAVKASDTPID

-1190 AALPGDTP
+1190 AALPSDIP
-1198 ADSSNSAA
+1198 ADSNSSA
-1206 DKPSVPD
+1206 
-1213 SSSSADTPADSS
+1213 ADTPADPS

-1249 SAADKPSVPDS
+1249 SAAD
-1260 SSSADTPADS
+1260 T
-1270 SSDTPSDSG
+1270 
-1279 SQSAAL
+1279 
-1285 PGDTPADS
+1285 
-1293 NGSAADKPSVPD
+1293 
-1305 FSSSVADTPADPG
+1305 
-1318 SDTPSDSGSQSAALP
+1318 
-1333 GDTPADSNNSAAD
+1333 
-1346 KPSVPDS
+1346 PSVPDS

-1369 STNPTVAI
+1369 STNQTVAI

-1397 QLPQTGNKN
+1397 QLPQTGNQN
-1406 SALLGLGLSA
+1406 SALLGLVPSA

-1427 LKRD
+1427 LKQD